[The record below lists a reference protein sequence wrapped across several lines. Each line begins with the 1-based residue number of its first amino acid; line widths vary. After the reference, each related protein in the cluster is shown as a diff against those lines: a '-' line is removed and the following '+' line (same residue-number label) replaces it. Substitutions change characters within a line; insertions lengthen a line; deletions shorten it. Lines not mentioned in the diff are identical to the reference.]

1 MSKKS
6 HKTSP
11 RPSQP
16 SAARKPAGRPSLTP
30 ILLALIGIFIVI
42 MVITLVKESSPAASP
57 QPMVGASTAAAPS
70 EQLEQALAQNRP
82 VMVFMHSTDCIPC
95 KEMTGIVEQVYPS
108 FAQQVALVDVN
119 VYDRANAALLQSLGL
134 RVIPTSVFFDRQGQ
148 GRQVMGVI
156 PPDEL
161 RSQLQALAGMP

>member
-6 HKTSP
+6 NKPSS

-16 SAARKPAGRPSLTP
+16 AARKPAGQSGLTS
-30 ILLALIGIFIVI
+30 ILLALIGIFVVI
-42 MVITLVKESSPAASP
+42 MVIALVKESKP
-57 QPMVGASTAAAPS
+57 AAAPVPVVGANS
-70 EQLEQALAQNRP
+70 SAAPNEQLQQALAQNKP

-95 KEMTGIVEQVYPS
+95 KEMSGIVAQVYPA

-119 VYDRANAALLQSLGL
+119 VYDPANEQLMHDLSL

-148 GRQVMGVI
+148 SRPVMGVI

-161 RSQLQALAGMP
+161 RSQLQALAGTP